1 MSPTKLNPAY
11 LKARFR
17 ADLAPEGIT
26 QSFCI
31 VTAYCP
37 FDEQVTDEENKT
49 FNQALKTE
57 LENADPVHF
66 PVTGYAPDSDH
77 TEPGY
82 GIICDRAIAIRL
94 GQQFRQNAIFSVYD
108 DTVYLINCRPPHK
121 DIPCGKWSDLLD

>member
-11 LKARFR
+11 SQARFR
-17 ADLAPEGIT
+17 ADLAPQGIT

-49 FNQALKTE
+49 FNQTLKTE
-57 LENADPVHF
+57 LENAGLVHV
-66 PVTGYAPDSDH
+66 PVTGYSPDSDH
-77 TEPGY
+77 AEPGY
-82 GIICDRAIAIRL
+82 GIICDRSIAIKL
-94 GQQFRQNAIFSVYD
+94 GQQFRQNAIFSVYEN
-108 DTVYLINCRPPHK
+108 TVYLINCIPPHK

>member
-1 MSPTKLNPAY
+1 MSSTELNPSY

-17 ADLAPEGIT
+17 ADLPLKGIA

-57 LENADPVHF
+57 LENAGLVHF
-66 PVTGYAPDSDH
+66 PVTGYSPDSDH
-77 TEPGY
+77 AEPGY
-82 GIICDRAIAIRL
+82 GIICDRSIAIKL
-94 GQQFRQNAIFSVYD
+94 GQQFRQNAIFSVYEN
-108 DTVYLINCRPPHK
+108 TVYLINCIPPHK